1 MERRTFLRNSLSLLG
16 ACALPGNLALA
27 SASRFQYCLL
37 KHGSHWSERKRS
49 LIKLSFEIQKRCN
62 IPIESE
68 GRDASLKQLAD
79 VGSPFFILSGKGAFE
94 PPSLEEAGL
103 LRLVLNAGGILLF
116 DDMSPVGDKRFY
128 DSASRFMNRVYPDY
142 RTPEILPSDHAI
154 YQSYYLLKQARGLLN
169 KQDYMEG
176 WTRNNRTTAFFS
188 HNDLLGA
195 MEADQMGNWR
205 RNMELGGGFRRELCF
220 RLAINLTYYALT
232 LNYKKD
238 RAFPPIIERRR
249 RL

>member
-1 MERRTFLRNSLSLLG
+1 MERRTFIKNTLGFISLASL
-16 ACALPGNLALA
+16 PSSMALA
-27 SASRFQYCLL
+27 GSSRFQYCLL
-37 KHGSHWSERKRS
+37 QHGQHWSSRKRS
-49 LIKLSFEIQKRCN
+49 LVKLSFEIQKRCN
-62 IPIESE
+62 IPVESE
-68 GRDASLKQLAD
+68 GRTANLRQLAD
-79 VGSPFFILSGKGAFE
+79 VGSPFFIIAGKGTFKE
-94 PPSLEEAGL
+94 PSIEEARL
-103 LRLVLNAGGILLF
+103 VRLVLNAGGILLF
-116 DDMSPVGDKRFY
+116 DDQSKKGDKDFY
-128 DSASRFMNRVYPDY
+128 NSASVFMNRVYPDY
-142 RTPEILPSDHAI
+142 KRPEILPNDHAI

-169 KQDYMEG
+169 KEDFMEG

-195 MEADQMGNWR
+195 MEADQVGNWT

-220 RLAINLTYYALT
+220 RLGINLTYYALT